1 MFLHISPWLWFRTVH
16 STPQPPAIRLRWYTV
31 LIPIVLYIVL
41 MIVGLV
47 LLEWLFGDRTLVLD
61 LLQKG
66 WSVFWSLPQKY
77 RLVW

>member
-1 MFLHISPWLWFRTVH
+1 
-16 STPQPPAIRLRWYTV
+16 
-31 LIPIVLYIVL
+31 

-77 RLVW
+77 RLVLVKRAWPRRKFPGNHPGRAGVTVNRTEQRGTGQAFLSMLG